1 MSNARARV
9 NIFLSYLNKMK
20 KVLRIYDRFAEWLCH
35 FGSDKYV
42 HLLCGLFICFF
53 LSMLFAPI
61 GGFSVWVA
69 FVVTC
74 IIGLLKEIADAAR
87 GKQPD
92 GMDITFT
99 AVGGIIGGL
108 LFLL

>member
-1 MSNARARV
+1 
-9 NIFLSYLNKMK
+9 MK
-20 KVLRIYDRFAEWLCH
+20 KVLRIYDRFAGWLCK
-35 FGSDKYV
+35 FESDKYV

-53 LSMLFAPI
+53 LSMLLAPI
-61 GGFSVWVA
+61 GEFSAWIA
-69 FVVTC
+69 FVATYIV
-74 IIGLLKEIADAAR
+74 GLLKEIADAAR

-92 GMDITFT
+92 GIDITFT

>member
-1 MSNARARV
+1 MKKD
-9 NIFLSYLNKMK
+9 NKMK
-20 KVLRIYDRFAEWLCH
+20 KVLRIYDEFVGWLCH

-53 LSMLFAPI
+53 LSILFTHIIPI
-61 GGFSVWVA
+61 RGLGEWIA
-69 FVVTC
+69 FIATYA
-74 IIGLLKEIADAAR
+74 IGLLKEIADAAR

>member
-1 MSNARARV
+1 MMRTD
-9 NIFLSYLNKMK
+9 NKMK
-20 KVLRIYDRFAEWLCH
+20 KVLRIYDSFADWLCH

-53 LSMLFAPI
+53 LSLLLTHIIPI
-61 GGFSVWVA
+61 RGLGEWIA
-69 FVVTC
+69 FVATYIV
-74 IIGLLKEIADAAR
+74 GLLKEIADAAR

-92 GMDITFT
+92 GTDVTFT

-108 LFLL
+108 LSLL